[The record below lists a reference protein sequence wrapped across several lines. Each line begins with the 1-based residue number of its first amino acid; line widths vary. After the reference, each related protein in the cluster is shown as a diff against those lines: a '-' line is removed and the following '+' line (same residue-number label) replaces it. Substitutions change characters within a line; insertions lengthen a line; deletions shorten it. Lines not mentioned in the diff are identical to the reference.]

1 MSALS
6 EAKQQYGLDLGFLN
20 RIFWKWALDHRE
32 LVVYRRKVLIF
43 TLQIRVRDVHPLI
56 EALVGPLPAV
66 MANAQRGDSSIAS
79 SQ

>member
-6 EAKQQYGLDLGFLN
+6 DAKAQYGLDLGFLN
-20 RIFWKWALDHRE
+20 RLFWKWALDHPE
-32 LVVYRRKVLIF
+32 LVVYRRKIVVF

-66 MANAQRGDSSIAS
+66 MANAQTGASTVSS
-79 SQ
+79 